1 MADPFR
7 LTLSS
12 DSRFRSLVPDVAS
25 RYVEVLGGSAP
36 DAEAV
41 ALAVSQ
47 AISAVATE
55 HPDAGPIEL
64 SFRLSGGAV
73 EVELSHDGR
82 EQTVTCLLALKS

>member
-7 LTLSS
+7 LTVSS
-12 DSRFRSLVPDVAS
+12 DSRFRGLVPEVAS

-41 ALAVSQ
+41 AQAVNQ

-64 SFRLSGGAV
+64 SCRVNGGTV
-73 EVELSHDGR
+73 EVELAHDGR
-82 EQTVTCLLALKS
+82 AQTVTCPLALKS